1 MVQST
6 SRPTPKF
13 FWQGVWILLP
23 VIVLVVV
30 SLISLKQD
38 ERAAEQDARQRAA
51 EYVQN
56 LSLAMRFAVGTELQR
71 FLTLQ
76 NVWMGDVR
84 LAGQPTVTGELFDAK
99 LKADIGKWERD
110 YPGFKFSD
118 LAAPKGEISADGRA
132 IDPQDFP
139 VAPSPP
145 EWFLT
150 LSPGQKVLW
159 EALRS
164 ARTPAEIKSRQQA
177 FSESEPSA
185 GAQRAEIVLLRPPE
199 EVIGSSDSWPTETGV
214 TFEEIACY
222 RLLSATHAR
231 LTGDLLQSVWWRVNN
246 QPSFLTPKL
255 LALAEGLTNQ
265 ASAGLAQIFFWTQ
278 QYWNSQS
285 KVRAWL
291 EPLRA
296 LPGLTNNWNPP
307 INSARWLNT
316 SSGETLGFLEP
327 CTYSNFF
334 VNPEDFSGNN
344 VFSGRGYRVWFI
356 PSGLVEA
363 TFNRALDENKSLIPG
378 YARAV
383 VTVEGRRLPLSEAA
397 DPAPEQSLL
406 GVATQ
411 RVGAAMIADGANFE
425 VKFYLASRAQM
436 LASEHRREWLFG
448 ALTMGALL
456 AALTGCFAAWRSFHR
471 QRQLNEMKS
480 NFVSSISHELRAPIA
495 AVRLM
500 AENLERGKISGPQ
513 KQNEYFHF
521 IVQECR
527 RLSSLIENILDFSR
541 IEQNRRQY
549 DFEPTDL
556 IALAR
561 QTVKLMEPYA
571 AEKNVLL
578 ATADLPAAAE
588 LNADGRALQ
597 QALVNLIDNAIKHS
611 PAGATV
617 TVGIETESTMPATA
631 LNSQLKTINLSV
643 SDHGAG
649 IPPDEHA
656 KIFERFYRRGS
667 ELRRETQGVGIGLS
681 IVKHI
686 VEAHGG
692 KISVHSEP
700 GQGSR
705 FTIKLPSVKNSG

>member
-1 MVQST
+1 MAQST

-13 FWQGVWILLP
+13 FWQGVCILLP

-30 SLISLKQD
+30 SLISLKKD
-38 ERAAEQDARQRAA
+38 ERASEQDARQRAA
-51 EYVQN
+51 ENVQ
-56 LSLAMRFAVGTELQR
+56 SLALALRFTVGTELQR

-99 LKADIGKWERD
+99 LKTDIGKWERD
-110 YPGFKFSD
+110 YPGLKFSD
-118 LAAPKGEISADGRA
+118 LAVPNGEISADGRA
-132 IDPQDFP
+132 IDPPDFP
-139 VAPSPP
+139 VTPSPP
-145 EWFLT
+145 EWFRT
-150 LSPGQKVLW
+150 LSPGQKALW

-164 ARTPAEIKSRQQA
+164 ARTPAEIESRQQA

-185 GAQRAEIVLLRPPE
+185 GAQRAEIFLFNPPE
-199 EVIGSSDSWPTETGV
+199 EEIGYSDSLPTETGV
-214 TFEEIACY
+214 TFQEIACY
-222 RLLSATHAR
+222 RLLSAAHAR
-231 LTGDLLQSVWWRVNN
+231 LTGDLLQSVWWRMNN

-265 ASAGLAQIFFWTQ
+265 ASAGIARNFFWTRE
-278 QYWNSQS
+278 YWNGQS

-291 EPLRA
+291 EPLRE
-296 LPGLTNNWNPP
+296 LPGLANNWNLPTT
-307 INSARWLNT
+307 SARWLNG

-327 CTYSNFF
+327 CTCSNMP
-334 VNPEDFSGNN
+334 VNPAYFSGND
-344 VFSGRGYRVWFI
+344 VFSGPGYRVWFV

-363 TFNRALDENKSLIPG
+363 IFNRALGENKSLIPG
-378 YARAV
+378 YSRAV
-383 VTVEGRRLPLSEAA
+383 VTVEGRRLPLSEDA

-406 GVATQ
+406 GVAIQ
-411 RVGAAMIADGANFE
+411 RVGAVMMMTGANFE

-448 ALTMGALL
+448 ALTLGALL

-471 QRQLNEMKS
+471 QLQLNEMKS

-527 RLSSLIENILDFSR
+527 RLSSLIENVLDFSR

-556 IALAR
+556 IALTR

-617 TVGIETESTMPATA
+617 TVGIETESTRPVTA
-631 LNSQLKTINLSV
+631 LNSKLKTINLSV

-705 FTIKLPSVKNSG
+705 FTIQLPSVKNPG